1 MHTDPFGWLLPKND
15 RLLWVRV
22 SHLPEAHRLW
32 SRYVLAPHNAT
43 YSDEVWAHLRTDSAF
58 LRHQPSDCWHS
69 VSWDSRRCRLS
80 PGSALQTSFRQRA
93 CPIQR

>member
-32 SRYVLAPHNAT
+32 SRPILPPHNAT
-43 YSDEVWAHLRTDSAF
+43 C
-58 LRHQPSDCWHS
+58 P
-69 VSWDSRRCRLS
+69 RRSLGA
-80 PGSALQTSFRQRA
+80 PQN
-93 CPIQR
+93 

>member
-32 SRYVLAPHNAT
+32 SRYVLAPHT
-43 YSDEVWAHLRTDSAF
+43 ELI
-58 LRHQPSDCWHS
+58 
-69 VSWDSRRCRLS
+69 RRSLAA
-80 PGSALQTSFRQRA
+80 PQN
-93 CPIQR
+93 